1 MVSKANYIIIFL
13 FASSI
18 LFAQKA
24 TVINITR
31 ADLKN
36 VYALS
41 DLIKDIPK
49 DCKVKSYKLVLVVK
63 GVEKSMDVV
72 GDVLE
77 PFVKT
82 NSEFVKGSFFI
93 EKIKSN
99 CSNKHKANYKIVIE

>member
-1 MVSKANYIIIFL
+1 MVSKNKYLLIFL
-13 FASSI
+13 FASSF

-31 ADLKN
+31 AELKKAY
-36 VYALS
+36 VLS

-49 DCKVKSYKLVLVVK
+49 DCKVQSYKLALVVK
-63 GVEKSMDVV
+63 GVEKSMEVI

-77 PFVKT
+77 PLVKT
-82 NSEFVKGSFFI
+82 NTEMVKERFFI

-99 CSNKHKANYKIVIE
+99 CTSKHKQSYKIIIE